1 MWLRLKLAFRNT
13 FRNSRRTTLNVLM
26 IAGGVCTMLLF
37 EGFAHR
43 MVLGLRETTIK
54 TQTGHLQ
61 IAKTSYWKKT
71 AKRPKDNLLPNY
83 RNWIQEIRKTPH
95 VSYAAGRLTFYS
107 LLTYGEK
114 SLSAQGVSFDPQ
126 AEKSRQQAFK
136 FVKGTGLNPKKKF
149 QVAIGIGLATKLK
162 IKPGKQVTL
171 LGQTY
176 DGVVNALDMEVSG
189 IFQTAITEFDDNSF
203 IVPLEAAQ
211 TLLDTQG
218 VEQIVV
224 GLDSTS
230 STTFVKNDLNRRLGA
245 EVAGVQIRPWY
256 WLATLYN
263 QVADFNR
270 VQNKVFKFIIL
281 SLILLSILNTIGM
294 SIAERTGEI
303 GTVRAMGESPWK
315 LVFQFLLE
323 GIILGATG
331 AFVGAILGSLVAFGV
346 NSMKIPIM
354 LPGANSAYPIKIDL
368 LWEAVKQSTLLAIL
382 ASGVAAL
389 LPAIRASR
397 LNIVE
402 SLKRF
407 V

>member
-1 MWLRLKLAFRNT
+1 VWLRLKLAFRNT
-13 FRNSRRTTLNVLM
+13 FRNGRRTTLNVLM

-43 MVLGLRETTIK
+43 MVMGLRETTIK

-61 IAKTSYWKKT
+61 IAKKSYWKKT
-71 AKRPKDNLLPNY
+71 STRAKDNLMPHY
-83 RNWIQEIRKTPH
+83 KKWIGEIRKTPH
-95 VSYAAGRLTFYS
+95 VTYAAGRLTFHA
-107 LLTYGEK
+107 LLTFGEN
-114 SLSAQGVSFDPQ
+114 SLSAQGVSFDAK

-136 FVKGTGLNPKKKF
+136 FLKGRGLSPKKTFEIAVGK
-149 QVAIGIGLATKLK
+149 GLSQKLK
-162 IKPGKQVTL
+162 LKTGSRVTL

-176 DGVVNALDMEVSG
+176 DGVVNALDMEVCG
-189 IFQTAITEFDDNSF
+189 VFETAIAEFDDNSF
-203 IVPLEAAQ
+203 ILPLEAAQ

-230 STTFVKNDLNRRLGA
+230 STAYVRRDLDKRLGTA
-245 EVAGVQIRPWY
+245 AAGVQIRPWY

-263 QVADFNR
+263 QVSDFNR

-281 SLILLSILNTIGM
+281 ALILLSILNTVGM

-315 LVFQFLLE
+315 LVLQFLME
-323 GIILGATG
+323 GIILGLTG
-331 AFVGAILGSLVAFGV
+331 AVAGALLGCTVAYLV
-346 NSMKIPIM
+346 NSMKLPIV
-354 LPGANSAYPIKIDL
+354 LPGASTYYYVKIDL
-368 LWEAVKQSTLLAIL
+368 LMDAVKQSTIL
-382 ASGVAAL
+382 AVLAAAVAAL
-389 LPAIRASR
+389 IPAIRASR

-402 SLKRF
+402 SLKRHC
-407 V
+407 